1 MAGAYHTKEEIAEML
16 VALAQDK
23 PINKISVQEIAQKA
37 GINRQTFYYHF
48 SDKKE
53 LLRWFYQTDSLG
65 YLTSSELSLE
75 NWQEQALKMLKAMKE
90 KGAFYQAT
98 VAYQRDLLEESFSQ
112 IVMPLFRRLFEDV
125 DHEQLLS
132 DRDKE
137 FYGRFFAYG
146 CSGMLVAWIREGF
159 QETPLDLA
167 TQFFQMAKDTEFFS
181 SQLYQIEMEN
191 Q

>member
-75 NWQEQALKMLKAMKE
+75 NWQEQALKMLK
-90 KGAFYQAT
+90 
-98 VAYQRDLLEESFSQ
+98 
-112 IVMPLFRRLFEDV
+112 
-125 DHEQLLS
+125 LS
-132 DRDKE
+132 
-137 FYGRFFAYG
+137 
-146 CSGMLVAWIREGF
+146 LIH
-159 QETPLDLA
+159 
-167 TQFFQMAKDTEFFS
+167 
-181 SQLYQIEMEN
+181 I
-191 Q
+191 

>member
-1 MAGAYHTKEEIAEML
+1 MTGAYHTKEEIADAL

-23 PINKISVQEIAQKA
+23 PISKISVQEIAQKA

-53 LLRWFYQTDSLG
+53 LLRWFYQTDSLC

-75 NWQEQALKMLKAMKE
+75 NWQEQALKMLKAMKA
-90 KGAFYQAT
+90 KGTFYQAIVT
-98 VAYQRDLLEESFSQ
+98 FQRDLLEEAFSQ
-112 IVMPLFRRLFEDV
+112 IVTPLFRRLFEDV

-146 CSGMLVAWIREGF
+146 CSGMLVAWIREGY
-159 QETPLDLA
+159 QETPLALA
-167 TQFFQMAKDTEFFS
+167 TQLFQMAKDTEFFG
-181 SQLYQIEMEN
+181 SQLYQAEMEE